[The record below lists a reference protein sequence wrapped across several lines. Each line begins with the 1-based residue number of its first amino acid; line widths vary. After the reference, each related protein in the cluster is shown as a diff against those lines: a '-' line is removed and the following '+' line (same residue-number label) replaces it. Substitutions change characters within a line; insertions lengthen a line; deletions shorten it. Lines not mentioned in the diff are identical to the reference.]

1 MEITLGQLIGNFILV
16 TGSFI
21 AVLLLIK
28 KYVWNRLE
36 TVLDER
42 SEKVRSD
49 IDRAQAAKDQAEDL
63 LKERQQQLSG
73 TKEEAAAILATAKEN
88 AEHQK
93 NQVLAETKAQVERLK
108 ENADQEIEQEKAA
121 ALASVKE
128 EVANLTV
135 DLTSKILSKELT
147 PEVHSELIDQ
157 YIKQLGES

>member
-42 SEKVRSD
+42 SEKVSSD
-49 IDRAQAAKDQAEDL
+49 IDRAEAAKDQAEAL

-73 TKEEAAAILATAKEN
+73 TKEEAAVILATAKEN

-108 ENADQEIEQEKAA
+108 ENAGQEIEQEKAA
-121 ALASVKE
+121 ALASIKE